1 MAAGNA
7 FTSKPAL
14 PSSLSPIAPTSKPD
28 QRRLSGAFMISLER
42 IEPDPDQPRKQVE
55 PSHIEELAQSIAA
68 LGVLQPITVREVPGA
83 DRYRIVAGE
92 CRYRAAKQA
101 GLTEIPAW
109 IRTPE
114 QKKVLLE
121 QVVEN
126 WQRSDLSPFEIADSL
141 GILRDANGYS
151 QQELANITGKSK
163 GEISRILR
171 LLELD
176 PEVQQVARQD
186 ASGRIA
192 RRHLY
197 AMRDLPVSE
206 QLELLHEIQQGH
218 HTTESVEQRAQR
230 KSTPLPP
237 KNKARRRTEKFRTTH
252 ALITMQFEDDSPT
265 VEMMLDALHEV
276 KQRLLDK

>member
-1 MAAGNA
+1 
-7 FTSKPAL
+7 
-14 PSSLSPIAPTSKPD
+14 
-28 QRRLSGAFMISLER
+28 MISLER

-55 PSHIEELAQSIAA
+55 PTHLEELAQSIAA
-68 LGVLQPITVREVPGA
+68 LGVLQPISVREVPGA

-92 CRYRAAKQA
+92 CRYRAAKLA
-101 GLTEIPAW
+101 GQTEIPAW

-114 QKKVLLE
+114 QKQVLLE

-126 WQRSDLSPFEIADSL
+126 WQRSDLSPFELADSL

-151 QQELANITGKSK
+151 QQELSKITGKSK

-171 LLELD
+171 LLELA

-186 ASGRIA
+186 SSGRIA

-206 QLELLHEIQQGH
+206 QLELLHEIQQGN
-218 HTTESVEQRAQR
+218 HTTESVEQRVQNKA
-230 KSTPLPP
+230 TPLPT
-237 KNKARRRTEKFRTTH
+237 KAETRRLSEKIRTSH
-252 ALITMQFEDDSPT
+252 ATITIQFDDKSPT
-265 VEMMLDALHEV
+265 IDLMRDALTEALEYLRGEAT
-276 KQRLLDK
+276 QR